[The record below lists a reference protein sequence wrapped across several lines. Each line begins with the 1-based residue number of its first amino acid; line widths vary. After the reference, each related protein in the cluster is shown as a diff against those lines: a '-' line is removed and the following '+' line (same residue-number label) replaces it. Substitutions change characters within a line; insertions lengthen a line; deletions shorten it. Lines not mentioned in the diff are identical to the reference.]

1 MKHGKKNRILHRER
15 SQRLSLLRGL
25 SSDLLKHGSITTT
38 LPKAKEL
45 RRYFEPLVTTAR
57 RGLDRHTRR
66 TLEGSLRAPE
76 DMERLH
82 AVAKLHLTRPGG
94 YLRITRLPTKR
105 QDDATLARVDIV
117 SGDVPK

>member
-1 MKHGKKNRILHRER
+1 MKHRTKGRILHRER

-25 SSDLLKHGSITTT
+25 TSDLLHYGTITTT

-45 RRYFEPLVTTAR
+45 RRYFEPLVTAAR
-57 RGLDRHTRR
+57 KGMNRHNRVM
-66 TLEGSLRAPE
+66 LSQSLRAPE

-82 AVAKLHLTRPGG
+82 EVAKLHATRPGG

-105 QDDATLARVDIV
+105 QDDATMARVDIMPGEV
-117 SGDVPK
+117 AK

>member
-1 MKHGKKNRILHRER
+1 MKHGKKNRILSRAR

-25 SSDLLKHGSITTT
+25 ASDLLEHGSITTT

-57 RGLDRHTRR
+57 AGLSRHTRQ
-66 TLEGSLRAPE
+66 TLEKSLRRAE

-82 AVAKLHLTRPGG
+82 AVAQRHMNRPGG

-105 QDDATLARVDIV
+105 QDDATLARVDILPGEV
-117 SGDVPK
+117 SK